1 MAMSP
6 LSDEQGRDDDVVAE
20 INVTPLTD
28 LFLVLLIIFM
38 VTSTSLAQA
47 GLNVNLPRSRT
58 AASQTAAGGVT
69 LTVTADGTLYAN
81 DRPTTMAQLPSALE
95 SAFARGSERIVT
107 IRGDERVVLQTLV
120 QLMDVSRRAGAEKI
134 GVATRSTGNVT
145 PVSSSDTVHRR
156 CMTVSSGEAGL
167 DVTSVG

>member
-47 GLNVNLPRSRT
+47 GLNVNLPRS
-58 AASQTAAGGVT
+58 QTAAAQTTPTGVT
-69 LTVTADGTLYAN
+69 LTVTADGNLYAN
-81 DRPTTMAQLPSALE
+81 DRQTTMAQLPGALRA
-95 SAFARGSERIVT
+95 AFAGGADRVVT

-134 GVATRSTGNVT
+134 GVATRS
-145 PVSSSDTVHRR
+145 
-156 CMTVSSGEAGL
+156 
-167 DVTSVG
+167 VGH

>member
-6 LSDEQGRDDDVVAE
+6 LSDDQGRDEDVVAE

-47 GLNVNLPRSRT
+47 GLSVNLPKSQT
-58 AASQTAAGGVT
+58 AASQTSKGGVT
-69 LTVTADGTLYAN
+69 VTVTADGTLYAN
-81 DRPTTMAQLPSALE
+81 DRPTTMAQLPSALKT
-95 SAFARGSERIVT
+95 AFAGGNERTVT
-107 IRGDERVVLQTLV
+107 IRGDEKVVLQTLV

-134 GVATRSTGNVT
+134 GVATRSTG
-145 PVSSSDTVHRR
+145 S
-156 CMTVSSGEAGL
+156 
-167 DVTSVG
+167 

>member
-6 LSDEQGRDDDVVAE
+6 LSDEPGRDEDVVAE

-47 GLNVNLPRSRT
+47 GLQVNLPKSQT
-58 AASQTAAGGVT
+58 AASQTTPTGVT

-81 DRPTTMAQLPSALE
+81 DKQTTMAQLPSTLKT
-95 SAFARGSERIVT
+95 AFAGGRDKVVT
-107 IRGDERVVLQTLV
+107 IRGDEKVVLQTLV

-134 GVATRSTGNVT
+134 GVATRSTG
-145 PVSSSDTVHRR
+145 S
-156 CMTVSSGEAGL
+156 
-167 DVTSVG
+167 

>member
-1 MAMSP
+1 MARSP
-6 LSDEQGRDDDVVAE
+6 LSDDQDRDDVVAE

-47 GLNVNLPRSRT
+47 GLNVNLPKSQT
-58 AASQTAAGGVT
+58 AASQTTPNGVT

-81 DRPTTMAQLPSALE
+81 DKPTTMAQLPSTLKT
-95 SAFARGSERIVT
+95 AFAGGRDKVVT
-107 IRGDERVVLQTLV
+107 IRGDEKVVLQTLV

-134 GVATRSTGNVT
+134 GVATRSTG
-145 PVSSSDTVHRR
+145 S
-156 CMTVSSGEAGL
+156 
-167 DVTSVG
+167 

>member
-6 LSDEQGRDDDVVAE
+6 LSDESGRDDEVVAE

-47 GLNVNLPRSRT
+47 GLDVNLPK
-58 AASQTAAGGVT
+58 SQTAAGQTPGGVT

-81 DRPTTMAQLPSALE
+81 DRQTTMAQLPATLKKE
-95 SAFARGSERIVT
+95 FAGGGERVVT

-134 GVATRSTGNVT
+134 GVATRSTG
-145 PVSSSDTVHRR
+145 S
-156 CMTVSSGEAGL
+156 
-167 DVTSVG
+167 

>member
-6 LSDEQGRDDDVVAE
+6 LSDDQDRDEVVAE

-47 GLNVNLPRSRT
+47 GLNVNLPKSQT
-58 AASQTAAGGVT
+58 AASQTAPNGVT

-81 DRPTTMAQLPSALE
+81 DRPTTMAQLPATLKT
-95 SAFARGSERIVT
+95 AFAGGGDKVVT
-107 IRGDERVVLQTLV
+107 IRGDEKVVLQTLV

-134 GVATRSTGNVT
+134 GVATRSTG
-145 PVSSSDTVHRR
+145 S
-156 CMTVSSGEAGL
+156 
-167 DVTSVG
+167 